1 VLDPEPTA
9 YSEEEKRRILRAY
22 QERGSMRAIERAI
35 GVSRNTLSR
44 WLKKRRPRRAG
55 SRGLEPTEDG
65 DVLELDEAWSF
76 FGRRSTALFNAF

>member
-1 VLDPEPTA
+1 VLDPKPTA
-9 YSEEEKRRILRAY
+9 YSEEEKRRILHAY
-22 QERGSMRAIERAI
+22 QERGSMRAIEHAI

-44 WLKKRRPRRAG
+44 WLKKGRPRRAC

-76 FGRRSTALFNAF
+76 VRRRSTALFNAF